1 MDGKRSF
8 TIVHL
13 TSRNK
18 IKSKAGGRYISN
30 SAQRAAIKAF
40 NRECKKSKVKGQC
53 TLVIIMRETTSK
65 SKHKLYRYKMKRVK
79 LKTPK
84 KMTRNG
90 TTYLIKYKTIAKQIK
105 PQNYKRWIKRI
116 GGMAG
121 GAGMDMEMED
131 DEDEGI
137 FTGFYNIIAN
147 NKIIHSDYFIL
158 EDEEPQSELVR
169 KVMKKHKKDLKQ
181 SGLKNIA
188 IEIFDVMFYPREEG
202 VAAIRSAL
210 NYQLPII
217 KADMNRLNAEAVAT
231 RRRDAFDF
239 SDLSN
244 LLDSM

>member
-1 MDGKRSF
+1 MNGKRSF
-8 TIVHL
+8 TVVHL
-13 TSRNK
+13 TSRKK

-40 NRECKKSKVKGQC
+40 NRECKSSKVKGQC
-53 TLVIIMRETTSK
+53 TLVIILRETTSK

-90 TTYLIKYKTIAKQIK
+90 TTYLIKYTTTAKQIK
-105 PQNYKRWIKRI
+105 PKNYNRWIKK
-116 GGMAG
+116 MAG
-121 GAGMDMEMED
+121 GAGMDMDMDME

-202 VAAIRSAL
+202 VAAIRGAL
-210 NYQLPII
+210 NFQLPII
-217 KADMNRLNAEAVAT
+217 KADMSRLNAKAVAA
-231 RRRDAFDF
+231 RKRDAFDF